1 MMQVKENLDSTKDN
15 ENQNSEGLK
24 TEEIISLLSKQ
35 SSDFQKESE
44 ISSNITKLYKKIDLI
59 SLAKS
64 KNFNKDKKDTIEKKE
79 VLNETETESKE
90 IDKKNKENNEKDKG
104 LEKIYTEAEAKIMAN
119 KLAKEYYDKG
129 IQLGIKKTKDELQRG
144 DHELAVSL
152 KNIADNLLLKTPEF
166 SEKLNLSIVD
176 LLKKSI
182 SEILGYEIDTNAE
195 VFKNKIL
202 SIVDSISTSIE
213 KIDVILNEDDHNA
226 ITTYL
231 NNKKL
236 ELPFKLSQD
245 NSLNRGDIIVKAG
258 SIEVREMV
266 DKKVKYSKSTNIE
279 SEVKEINN
287 KDRTPPKNL
296 QSKEL
301 PNGDIKS
308 NN

>member
-35 SSDFQKESE
+35 NSDFQKESE